1 MLPNGNLLVNA
12 DGIVGEVL
20 KYNVS
25 WFNFQSGMNRYR
37 TGDRL
42 RVLLV
47 KFDPEARV
55 LFLSGTG
62 GAESPWNGV
71 NYRVGSKYEVTVLR
85 TDRMAVMVALDGIIG
100 EIPRERIG

>member
-12 DGIVGEVL
+12 DGIVGVVL

-42 RVLLV
+42 RVQIM

-62 GAESPWNGV
+62 GTESQWNGITTG
-71 NYRVGSKYEVTVLR
+71 RREV
-85 TDRMAVMVALDGIIG
+85 
-100 EIPRERIG
+100 